1 MPAPKKFG
9 TFSGVFTPSI
19 LTILGVIMYLR
30 LGWVVGQAGLIAALG
45 IIVMAH
51 VISLTT
57 GLSISSIATDKKIKT
72 GGIYYILS
80 RSLGLPMGGSIGITI
95 FIGTALSISLYII
108 GFTENFLSIKEIS
121 DFLGIVPSVDSYRI
135 VGSVVLLFLVLIA
148 FISTSFAIKTQYVI
162 LSAIA
167 LSLVSV
173 FVGVFMNV
181 EFHPATV
188 ALKPSEG
195 KALEYV
201 FAIFFPAVTGFTAGV
216 ALSGDLKDPKK
227 NIPIGTMSAIIVGFV
242 VYVVLAILFA
252 TLVDRDML
260 LNDNNFLMKIAWFSP
275 IVVAGIWGATLSSAL
290 GGILGGPRIIQAIS
304 KDKITPKFLGK
315 GYGINNEPRN
325 ALIFTFLLAEAGILI
340 GELDI
345 IAGIVSMFYIAAY
358 GFINLAFALEKWASS
373 DFRPSFRISKWVGII
388 GFVASFSIMFKID
401 TIAMMLSLIIMFGIY
416 FFLKKKVLELDFG
429 DVWRS
434 VWQSVIR
441 SSLHEMDSKEQQ
453 ERNWQPNI
461 MLFSSN
467 TEAKPHLIEFGK
479 DLVGRLGML
488 SNFDL
493 IENEKADVLFPKHK
507 QSLQTD
513 DSRKYKGIFTRKQEC
528 KDYYEGVELISRTY
542 GFSGIEP
549 NTVLLNWEK
558 QSKEP
563 VRFAQI
569 VRTLT
574 DLDLN
579 ILMMDYDFRIG
590 FGKRKKIDIWW
601 RGRGNNGKFALSLV
615 KFIWLSENWRDSV
628 IRLLIVNRKNDE
640 KSRIQ
645 KEAEAMLDDLRI
657 RGEVLVINNEIV
669 NRPFYEIIE
678 SESRESDLVIL
689 GIPDVQEGKE
699 KDFIE
704 RTNKLCKNIG
714 TVLLIKSSSFFKEY
728 NVAALDKTE
737 SGSENFDKNLDLIS
751 KEKEAIPEIVYPQE
765 SESAFALKSLKVRF
779 DELLENVDNELL
791 KKSGEWYAGFFDSLK
806 KPVSESFDTLESKL
820 DNNEVVNNSSI
831 LKLLQN
837 YIVKYRKQLQSIINN
852 ESDYHSKVLQ
862 TGIEAYLSGLTDIL
876 SDLPDKLI
884 REIDVKS
891 IKDYDNKSFSFRLF
905 YMQMRIKKLFA
916 GEKVRYKIKYRRLIQ
931 SYFPGKAYTE
941 LFGML
946 TGFGLTGF
954 RNITSAREYTRFV
967 ADCFSGFGMQL
978 SEQNLTLKTVREER
992 KKVNAL
998 FEKINKS
1005 NVESFAAL
1013 SSSLKKD
1020 IYDIIREIS
1029 DKLAQPDTNGLI
1041 KNQIGRKV
1049 VTELRDGLETLPQN
1063 WLRSQSLL
1071 YGYAYLE
1078 AWLMSVKSKIGT
1090 VYINLWRRFDSVYE
1104 SKFINNV
1111 KELREVLSNLNE
1123 KGKWESDDLSE
1134 FIEKFGNRDDLQIF
1148 FRDSLNE
1155 TGRKIQQSVRNFPE
1169 TIEIIQKESFYD
1181 FENLQFD
1188 YLKTFN
1194 ISASQLLN
1202 YLVQIKCIEPLYD
1215 SLRPV
1220 GEKVRELDVALKEV
1234 ISSVSFN
1241 ADGDDAD
1248 IDAVELIREQSER
1261 LIEIEK
1267 EAEQLLKQV
1276 GDVFYPQLQK
1286 LEDVFSITA
1295 FTSKTSN
1302 LKHYVWSEETKK
1314 HLNVIK
1320 ETGLKIKRY
1329 FNHLVGQIWYRQSSG
1344 VIHAGK
1350 LLEEGS
1356 SGSGL
1361 DDMLNMIEKIKIRP
1375 GKMDKIPFYYRQL
1388 YLNSQSNLFEFWG
1401 GRKSELERAE
1411 RSIRRFNEGYQGGI
1425 MITGDRRSGKTFFV
1439 QKIIHDFLDESKVYY
1454 VIPPVEGNP
1463 DKKMFRKILSD
1474 TFESEEHTDV
1484 ILAKL
1489 PEKSVIVFDNLEFF
1503 FERSINGLEAID
1515 ELVRLISKFGNR
1527 HLFIVTMNGFTYE
1540 VLSKVRNVENY
1551 FLNIIRLKPLN
1562 AEELQ
1567 EAVMIRHNS
1576 GSYKLRFA
1584 DKKNPIPGNWDYA
1597 KLFSRYFTLTNGNV
1611 GDMMYSWIVNVEDV
1625 KDNYILINHPKHPDI
1640 QNFEMMET
1648 GWYVILVQM
1657 VLHGALSVRRLSGI
1671 LQLDKNG
1678 SRNNRNWGELIK
1690 KLKNMERAGIIVRN
1704 RNSGLYD
1711 IDRAVYPYL
1720 IEFFVS
1726 KGIL

>member
-30 LGWVVGQAGLIAALG
+30 LGWVVGQAGLIATLG
-45 IIVMAH
+45 IIVLAH

-95 FIGTALSISLYII
+95 FVGTALSISLYVI

-121 DFLGIVPSVDSYRI
+121 DFLGLVPSVESYRI
-135 VGSVVLLFLVLIA
+135 VGSAVLLFLVIIA

-162 LSAIA
+162 LGAIA
-167 LSLVSV
+167 LSLISV
-173 FVGVFMNV
+173 FAGVFMHV
-181 EFHPATV
+181 EFHPATI
-188 ALKPSEG
+188 ALHPAEG
-195 KALEYV
+195 KTLEYV

-216 ALSGDLKDPKK
+216 AMSGDLKDPKK
-227 NIPIGTMSAIIVGFV
+227 NIPFGTMAAIIVGFT
-242 VYVVLAILFA
+242 VYITLAILFA
-252 TLVDRDML
+252 TFVDRDML
-260 LNDNNFLMKIAWFSP
+260 LNDTNFMMKVAWYSP
-275 IVVAGIWGATLSSAL
+275 LVVAGIWGATLSSAL

-315 GYGINNEPRN
+315 GYGVNNEPRN

-340 GELDI
+340 GELDV

-358 GFINLAFALEKWASS
+358 GFINLAFALERWASS
-373 DFRPSFRISKWVGII
+373 DFRPSFRISKWVGIV
-388 GFVASFSIMFKID
+388 GFIASFSIMFKID
-401 TIAMMLSLIIMFGIY
+401 TVAMMLSLVIMVGIY
-416 FFLKKKVLELDFG
+416 FFLKRKVLELDFG

-467 TEAKPHLIEFGK
+467 TEAKPYLIEFGK

-493 IENEKADVLFPKHK
+493 IENKKAEVLFPKHK

-513 DSRKYKGIFTRKQEC
+513 DSRKYKGVFTRKQEC
-528 KDYYEGVELISRTY
+528 KDYYEGVEMISRTY

-558 QSKEP
+558 QSKDP
-563 VRFAQI
+563 VRFAQT
-569 VRTLT
+569 VRTLSE
-574 DLDLN
+574 LDLN
-579 ILMMDYDFRIG
+579 ILMMDYDFRVG

-628 IRLLIVNRKNDE
+628 IRLLIVNMKNDE
-640 KSRIQ
+640 KSRMQ
-645 KEAEAMLDDLRI
+645 KEAEAMLDNLRI

-678 SESRESDLVIL
+678 SESRDSDLVIL
-689 GIPDVQEGKE
+689 GFPELQEGKE

-704 RTNKLCKNIG
+704 RTNKLCKNVG
-714 TVLLIKSSSFFKEY
+714 TVLLIKASSFFKDY
-728 NVAALDKTE
+728 NVSLLDKPGKE
-737 SGSENFDKNLDLIS
+737 SKDFNNKLDKIVR
-751 KEKEAIPEIVYPQE
+751 EAKDIPEIVYPQDTE
-765 SESAFALKSLKVRF
+765 PAFALKSFTEKF
-779 DELLENVDNELL
+779 DELLEKVDVELL
-791 KKSGEWYAGFFDSLK
+791 KRSGEWYADFFDSLQQL
-806 KPVSESFDTLESKL
+806 VSESFDALESKL

-837 YIVKYRKQLQSIINN
+837 YIVKYRKHLQNIIQT
-852 ESDYHSKVLQ
+852 ESKYHSNVLQ
-862 TGIEAYLSGLTDIL
+862 TGIEDYLSGLDEIL
-876 SDLPDKLI
+876 SDIPGKI
-884 REIDVKS
+884 IKEIDVKS
-891 IKDYDNKSFSFRLF
+891 LKDYENKSFSFRWF
-905 YMQMRIKKLFA
+905 YLRMRIKSLFS
-916 GEKVRYKIKYRRLIQ
+916 GGKVKYNIKYRKLIH
-931 SYFPGKAYTE
+931 SYFPGKAYTA
-941 LFGML
+941 LYGMF
-946 TGFGLTGF
+946 TGFGLAGF
-954 RNITSAREYTRFV
+954 GNITSAREYTRSV

-978 SEQNLTLKTVREER
+978 SEQNLTLKMVREER
-992 KKVNAL
+992 KKVDAL
-998 FEKINKS
+998 FEKIKS
-1005 NVESFAAL
+1005 SNIESFAAL

-1020 IYDIIREIS
+1020 IYDNIREIS
-1029 DKLAQPDTNGLI
+1029 DKMTQPDTNGLI

-1049 VTELRDGLETLPQN
+1049 ATELRENLETLPQN

-1078 AWLMSVKSKIGT
+1078 AWLMSVRSKIGT
-1090 VYINLWRRFDSVYE
+1090 VYINLWRRFDNVYE
-1104 SKFINNV
+1104 SKFISTV
-1111 KELREVLSNLNE
+1111 KELREVLSKLND
-1123 KGKWESDDLSE
+1123 KTKWESDDLSE
-1134 FIEKFGNRDDLQIF
+1134 FTEKFGNRDDLQTY

-1169 TIEIIQKESFYD
+1169 TVEIIQKESFYE

-1194 ISASQLLN
+1194 LSALQLLN
-1202 YLVQIKCIEPLYD
+1202 YLVQTKCIEPVYH
-1215 SLRPV
+1215 SLGPV
-1220 GEKVRELDVALKEV
+1220 SEKVRELDVALKEV
-1234 ISSVSFN
+1234 VSSVSFKVT
-1241 ADGDDAD
+1241 GEDAG
-1248 IDAVELIREQSER
+1248 IDTEKLISEQTER
-1261 LIEIEK
+1261 LNEIEK
-1267 EAEQLLKQV
+1267 EAEQLKKQV

-1286 LEDVFSITA
+1286 LEDIFSVAA
-1295 FTSKTSN
+1295 FTRNISN
-1302 LKHYVWSEETKK
+1302 LKHYVWSAETKK
-1314 HLNVIK
+1314 HLNVLK
-1320 ETGLKIKRY
+1320 ETGLKVKKH
-1329 FNHLVGQIWYRQSSG
+1329 FDHLIGQIWYRQSSG
-1344 VIHAGK
+1344 VIQAGK
-1350 LLEEGS
+1350 LLQEGS
-1356 SGSGL
+1356 QGNGL
-1361 DDMLNMIEKIKIRP
+1361 DDMLNMIEKIKVKP
-1375 GKMDKIPFYYRQL
+1375 EKSDKIPFYYRQL
-1388 YLNSQSNLFEFWG
+1388 YLNSQSNLAEFWV
-1401 GRKSELERAE
+1401 GRKTELEKAG
-1411 RSIRRFNEGYQGGI
+1411 RSIRRFNEGNQGGI
-1425 MITGDRRSGKTFFV
+1425 LITGDRKSGKTFFV
-1439 QKIIHDFLDESKVYY
+1439 QNLIHNFLDESKVYY

-1474 TFESEEHTDV
+1474 TFESDEHPDI

-1489 PEKSVIVFDNLEFF
+1489 PEKSVIVFDNFEFF
-1503 FERSINGLEAID
+1503 FERSINGLEAVD
-1515 ELVRLISKFGNR
+1515 ELMRLLSKFGGR
-1527 HLFIVTMNGFTYE
+1527 HLFIVTMNGFTFDI
-1540 VLSKVRNVENY
+1540 LSKVKNVENY
-1551 FLNIIRLKPLN
+1551 FLSIIGLQPFN

-1567 EAVMIRHNS
+1567 EAVIKRHNS
-1576 GSYKLRFA
+1576 GNYKLRFA
-1584 DKKNPIPGNWDYA
+1584 DRNNSVPGTWDYA
-1597 KLFSRYFTLTNGNV
+1597 RLFSKYFSLTKGNV

-1671 LQLDKNG
+1671 LQLDENG
-1678 SRNNRNWGELIK
+1678 SRNNRKWGELIK